1 MLVATTPTFSDLA
14 AGVFAR
20 HWLSGIQEGV
30 MTNVFGS
37 LQSLI
42 WLLIVIVIIA
52 VVVWA
57 VRMALAPREPRTY
70 AERPVVQAL
79 PAQAPPAT
87 SGLAPG
93 WYPDQNDPDAMRY
106 FDGRVWTS
114 QTEPRR

>member
-1 MLVATTPTFSDLA
+1 
-14 AGVFAR
+14 
-20 HWLSGIQEGV
+20 
-30 MTNVFGS
+30 MTDIFGS

-57 VRMALAPREPRTY
+57 VRMALAPREPRAY
-70 AERPVVQAL
+70 AERPV
-79 PAQAPPAT
+79 AQQPPVT

-93 WYPDQNDPDAMRY
+93 WYPDQNDPDSMRY
-106 FDGRVWTS
+106 FDGRVWTA

>member
-1 MLVATTPTFSDLA
+1 MND
-14 AGVFAR
+14 
-20 HWLSGIQEGV
+20 I
-30 MTNVFGS
+30 FGS

-42 WLLIVIVIIA
+42 WLLMVILIVA

-70 AERPVVQAL
+70 PEQPVVQ
-79 PAQAPPAT
+79 QPPVT

-93 WYPDQNDPDAMRY
+93 WYPDQNDPNAMRY
-106 FDGRVWTS
+106 YDGRVWTS

>member
-1 MLVATTPTFSDLA
+1 MNDIS
-14 AGVFAR
+14 
-20 HWLSGIQEGV
+20 
-30 MTNVFGS
+30 GS

-42 WLLIVIVIIA
+42 WLLMVILIVA

-57 VRMALAPREPRTY
+57 VRMALAPREPRPY
-70 AERPVVQAL
+70 PEQPV
-79 PAQAPPAT
+79 AQQPPAT

-93 WYPDQNDPDAMRY
+93 WYPDQNDPNSMRY

>member
-1 MLVATTPTFSDLA
+1 M
-14 AGVFAR
+14 
-20 HWLSGIQEGV
+20 QEGR
-30 MTNVFGS
+30 MTDIAGS

-57 VRMALAPREPRTY
+57 IRMALAPREPRGY
-70 AERPVVQAL
+70 AEPRVVQS
-79 PAQAPPAT
+79 PPPQAPPAT

-106 FDGRVWTS
+106 FDGRVWTA

>member
-1 MLVATTPTFSDLA
+1 VTTNL
-14 AGVFAR
+14 
-20 HWLSGIQEGV
+20 
-30 MTNVFGS
+30 FGS

-70 AERPVVQAL
+70 TERPVVQ
-79 PAQAPPAT
+79 QPPPT

>member
-1 MLVATTPTFSDLA
+1 
-14 AGVFAR
+14 
-20 HWLSGIQEGV
+20 
-30 MTNVFGS
+30 MTDVFGS

-57 VRMALAPREPRTY
+57 VRMALEPREPRTY
-70 AERPVVQAL
+70 ARPPVVHQ
-79 PAQAPPAT
+79 PPVAEQPPST
-87 SGLAPG
+87 GGLAPG
-93 WYPDQNDPDAMRY
+93 WYPDQNDPVAMRY

>member
-1 MLVATTPTFSDLA
+1 M
-14 AGVFAR
+14 
-20 HWLSGIQEGV
+20 QEGA
-30 MTNVFGS
+30 MTDIAGS

-57 VRMALAPREPRTY
+57 VRMALAPREPRRY
-70 AERPVVQAL
+70 AEPPVVQS
-79 PAQAPPAT
+79 PPAT
-87 SGLAPG
+87 GGLAPG

-106 FDGRVWTS
+106 FDGRVWTA

>member
-1 MLVATTPTFSDLA
+1 MYE
-14 AGVFAR
+14 
-20 HWLSGIQEGV
+20 I
-30 MTNVFGS
+30 FGS

-42 WLLIVIVIIA
+42 WLLIVVLIIA

-57 VRMALAPREPRTY
+57 VRMAMAPREPRSYT
-70 AERPVVQAL
+70 EQPVVQQ
-79 PAQAPPAT
+79 PVAQQPPAT

-93 WYPDQNDPDAMRY
+93 WYPEQNDPDSMRY